1 MTGIGMR
8 AIDPHM
14 SFDERR
20 RERYVRR
27 SVRRSRDEARE
38 VALGGICIVG
48 VVAVCWAV
56 CWAVSLGHAIG
67 AW

>member
-1 MTGIGMR
+1 MQVIETR

-14 SFDERR
+14 SFEERR

-38 VALGGICIVG
+38 AMLGGLGIVG

-56 CWAVSLGHAIG
+56 SWAVSLGHAIG